1 MKIAFNNRS
10 ETKLGRAG
18 ETIVMNHFSR
28 SGNIVEA
35 SVNQFDSQKDM
46 IVDGTRKIEV
56 KTQVPFVM
64 KDAFTFKQNQLKKCL
79 EADEIYFVSVSN
91 RKMEHF
97 SAGKV
102 YRADPK
108 NMKYDSY
115 KTQDGR
121 QMIIIPIKQDAIV
134 EAFSMTDEECDLLQS
149 YSISKWN

>member
-1 MKIAFNNRS
+1 MASSFNDRS

-28 SGNIVEA
+28 SGSIVES
-35 SVNQFDSQKDM
+35 SVNQFDAQKDM
-46 IVDGTRKIEV
+46 VIDGNKKIEV
-56 KTQVPFVM
+56 KTQVPFVK

-79 EADEIYFVSVSN
+79 EADELYFVSVPN
-91 RKMEHF
+91 RKMEHY

-108 NMKYDSY
+108 KMRYDSY

-121 QMIIIPIKQDAIV
+121 EMIVIPIQQEALV
-134 EAFSMTDEECDLLQS
+134 EAFEMTEQERELLQS
-149 YSISKWN
+149 YSVSKWN